1 MGFIYWNSLQYFDE
15 KTLGKWKKKWKKG
28 KHFKHRIVVY
38 LMWWKI
44 WWILWSTFVHIYME
58 LTISIWAC
66 ATVIEPFRKWIQST
80 ERHTQRMHI
89 VNTNALTS
97 KLLEKR
103 IAIVKINIL
112 NRKEGTWKQFVFV
125 RQNNWNKLLA
135 TKILVDPLKKF
146 NI

>member
-1 MGFIYWNSLQYFDE
+1 MNPIDR
-15 KTLGKWKKKWKKG
+15 KA
-28 KHFKHRIVVY
+28 
-38 LMWWKI
+38 
-44 WWILWSTFVHIYME
+44 
-58 LTISIWAC
+58 LTTNAYC
-66 ATVIEPFRKWIQST
+66 EYYN
-80 ERHTQRMHI
+80 RH
-89 VNTNALTS
+89 ALTS